1 MHAYVCVTVCACICA
16 HVCVSVC
23 VCEWLRVYVYV
34 RVCVRVCMHLF
45 IYYAKCTNLTKC
57 LALESSDQDGEPKV
71 LWDQLHTVC

>member
-1 MHAYVCVTVCACICA
+1 MY
-16 HVCVSVC
+16 VSVC